1 MSTHQVFCCPRMD
14 GGVLVS
20 FSEADLS
27 QVLWDLLGDDHDDY
41 SLTHQ
46 NEICD
51 FWIHS
56 KFSSSGC
63 D

>member
-1 MSTHQVFCCPRMD
+1 MD

-20 FSEADLS
+20 FSEAELS

-41 SLTHQ
+41 SLTSMRFV
-46 NEICD
+46 I
-51 FWIHS
+51 FGFIS
-56 KFSSSGC
+56 KFSSSVC